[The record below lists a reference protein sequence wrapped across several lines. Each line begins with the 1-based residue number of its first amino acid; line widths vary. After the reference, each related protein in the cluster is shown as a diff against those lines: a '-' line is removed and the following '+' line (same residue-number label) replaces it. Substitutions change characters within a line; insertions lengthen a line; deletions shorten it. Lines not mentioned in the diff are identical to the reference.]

1 MQHSGDPARRALVL
15 VTGLAFGIVALTTTF
30 RDIPLISADEIGYLG
45 IARYLALGAGPNM
58 SGTAYYHFGTSAL
71 FVPLWWISSEPGTV
85 YRMGIV
91 LTAALA
97 AAAMPLL
104 VAIARELSF
113 RITTGVVAAAVIV
126 ALWPSNYMH
135 AHLLW
140 SETLF
145 RLVFLAMVLSALA
158 AARTGKARWTI
169 GCALLAAAAYAVH
182 PRALFFVPLAVLFA
196 AALPLV
202 STVRW
207 PHAAAAAAV
216 LLAGLAATD
225 MANSGLSAALWGNET
240 GAVGHLRS
248 VAHRVLTWQGLQAA
262 AMRGL
267 GHGWYHL
274 AATFGLVAFG
284 AVAGLRLIV
293 RAGDNGRRLALGFVA
308 ATIASVFAASV
319 AQMIDASSLDHLVYG
334 RYAEPT
340 FTLLLWLGI
349 LCLLFQDDA
358 VLTRRVLLLAAAA
371 VLLVG
376 AAHSYHYMHADLQ
389 PPVRQ
394 TIGGILLL
402 FDAASSVLEERH
414 ALFLGA
420 SVLALVFTTCLILAS
435 RRRAAALALLA
446 AFVIAADLH
455 IMQDVK
461 DETAT
466 QHRRLADAKVVFAL
480 ADGAPIHVDRSGQT
494 GPALIEEL
502 MLFSEPFIS
511 VDVAADSLR
520 DGDLILVRPPAQA
533 SIEGQCL
540 GRFHDDRRLY
550 RIGPPRRDC

>member
-1 MQHSGDPARRALVL
+1 M
-15 VTGLAFGIVALTTTF
+15 F
-30 RDIPLISADEIGYLG
+30 RDIPLVSADEIGYLG

-97 AAAMPLL
+97 AAAVPLL

-182 PRALFFVPLAVLFA
+182 PRALFFVPLAVLFTA
-196 AALPLV
+196 VLPLV
-202 STVRW
+202 TTVRW
-207 PHAAAAAAV
+207 PHAVAAAAV

-225 MANSGLSAALWGNET
+225 MANGGLSAALWGSET

-274 AATFGLVAFG
+274 AATFGLVALG

-358 VLTRRVLLLAAAA
+358 AQTRRVLLCAAAA
-371 VLLVG
+371 VVIIG
-376 AAHSYHYMHADLQ
+376 AAHSYHYIDADLQ
-389 PPVRQ
+389 TSVRQ
-394 TIGGILLL
+394 TIGGVLLL
-402 FDAASSVLEERH
+402 FDAAAWALEERQ

-420 SVLALVFTTCLILAS
+420 SVLALVLVACLAWAS
-435 RRRAAALALLA
+435 RRRAAVLGLLA

-455 IMQDVK
+455 IMLDAWQQ
-461 DETAT
+461 TAT
-466 QHRRLADAKVVFAL
+466 EHRRLADARTIFAL
-480 ADGAPIHVDRSGQT
+480 AGGAPIHVDPSGQT

-511 VDVAADSLR
+511 VDVAADALR
-520 DGDLILVRPPAQA
+520 DGDLVLVRPPAQEF
-533 SIEGQCL
+533 IEGQCL
-540 GRFHDDRRLY
+540 GRFHDERRLY
-550 RIGPPRRDC
+550 RIGPPGEDC